1 MKRTICFD
9 GPVYDHLQ
17 YAKDE
22 NSVECQRIKKVL
34 TDKIDTLIK
43 EGECVFMSGVRRG
56 IEMWTAEIVLEKME
70 VYPNV
75 SLICVCPYEEQP
87 TYWNEN
93 HRERYFTIHQ
103 LCTKLVML
111 NRHYENDSY
120 QKLDNYLLE
129 HCDTIVT
136 LNSEESRMARKAAQM
151 NKLILSKIGRAH
163 V

>member
-1 MKRTICFD
+1 
-9 GPVYDHLQ
+9 
-17 YAKDE
+17 
-22 NSVECQRIKKVL
+22 
-34 TDKIDTLIK
+34 
-43 EGECVFMSGVRRG
+43 MSGVRRG

-70 VYPNV
+70 LYPNV

-111 NRHYENDSY
+111 NRHYENDIY

-136 LNSEESRMARKAAQM
+136 LNSEESRLARKAAQM
-151 NKLILSKIGRAH
+151 NKLVLSID
-163 V
+163 